1 MRIKGKIKLYIIY
14 SVSETWEVQT
24 KVILIAIKTAE
35 TREVLTLE
43 SLLPAEQRAQSLHSL
58 FHPNS
63 LPLQ

>member
-24 KVILIAIKTAE
+24 KVILIATTTAE

-43 SLLPAEQRAQSLHSL
+43 SLLPAGQRAQSFTQLVS
-58 FHPNS
+58 P
-63 LPLQ
+63 

>member
-43 SLLPAEQRAQSLHSL
+43 SLLPAEQRAQSFTQLVS
-58 FHPNS
+58 S
-63 LPLQ
+63 

>member
-24 KVILIAIKTAE
+24 KVILIAITTAE

-43 SLLPAEQRAQSLHSL
+43 SLLPAEQRAQSFTQLVS
-58 FHPNS
+58 S
-63 LPLQ
+63 

>member
-24 KVILIAIKTAE
+24 KVILIATTAAE

-43 SLLPAEQRAQSLHSL
+43 SLLPAGQRAQSFTQLVS
-58 FHPNS
+58 P
-63 LPLQ
+63 